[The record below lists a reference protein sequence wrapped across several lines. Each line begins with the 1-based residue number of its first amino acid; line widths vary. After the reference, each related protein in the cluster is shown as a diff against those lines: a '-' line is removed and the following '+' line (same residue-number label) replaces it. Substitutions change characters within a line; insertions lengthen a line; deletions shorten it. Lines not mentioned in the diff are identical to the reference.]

1 MKFFWIIL
9 IVVGFVATYFLAQTS
24 TTGNGIYYYLI
35 YGWLLLIPGIKSI
48 FPKLSKMGLGTIN
61 FPFEGN
67 NITHLTNYR
76 EGRITSLLL
85 FKIN

>member
-35 YGWLLLIPGIKSI
+35 YGWLLLILYQEYFSETIKDGIR
-48 FPKLSKMGLGTIN
+48 
-61 FPFEGN
+61 
-67 NITHLTNYR
+67 NY
-76 EGRITSLLL
+76 
-85 FKIN
+85 

>member
-35 YGWLLLIPGIKSI
+35 YGWLLLIPVSRV
-48 FPKLSKMGLGTIN
+48 F
-61 FPFEGN
+61 FR
-67 NITHLTNYR
+67 NYQR
-76 EGRITSLLL
+76 WD
-85 FKIN
+85 